1 MLFSLYPKEST
12 PVPFVVLCI
21 SSPLNTQTEITQ
33 LKRPNFFLLIW
44 NRWYRSSIG
53 FEKVKRV
60 QLVELSVSWGMAE
73 ETHVAEPAKV
83 PMKRNIGKK
92 KGSKAKKKPTNAM
105 MLQGIE
111 HGKKDKK
118 IDRKM
123 KKLFRK
129 RAREYNSDEDDG
141 DGDGGH
147 DHVDKKPMPVIRD
160 EERPEEEG
168 EDVNVDN
175 GVSDDEE
182 DGEIQLG
189 ITKFVEGCRAFKMA
203 FSSIIKKSVT
213 TDSLVR

>member
-1 MLFSLYPKEST
+1 
-12 PVPFVVLCI
+12 
-21 SSPLNTQTEITQ
+21 
-33 LKRPNFFLLIW
+33 
-44 NRWYRSSIG
+44 
-53 FEKVKRV
+53 
-60 QLVELSVSWGMAE
+60 MAE

-111 HGKKDKK
+111 QGKKGKK

-129 RAREYNSDEDDG
+129 RAREYNSDEDEDDG
-141 DGDGGH
+141 DGDGD

-189 ITKFVEGCRAFKMA
+189 ITKFAEGCRAFKMA

>member
-1 MLFSLYPKEST
+1 
-12 PVPFVVLCI
+12 
-21 SSPLNTQTEITQ
+21 
-33 LKRPNFFLLIW
+33 
-44 NRWYRSSIG
+44 
-53 FEKVKRV
+53 
-60 QLVELSVSWGMAE
+60 VSWGMAE

-141 DGDGGH
+141 DGDGHGHGH

-189 ITKFVEGCRAFKMA
+189 ITKFAEGCRAFKMA

>member
-1 MLFSLYPKEST
+1 
-12 PVPFVVLCI
+12 
-21 SSPLNTQTEITQ
+21 
-33 LKRPNFFLLIW
+33 
-44 NRWYRSSIG
+44 
-53 FEKVKRV
+53 
-60 QLVELSVSWGMAE
+60 MAE
-73 ETHVAEPAKV
+73 EIHGAEPAKV

-92 KGSKAKKKPTNAM
+92 KGPKAKKKPTNAM

-111 HGKKDKK
+111 RGNKGKK

-141 DGDGGH
+141 EDH
-147 DHVDKKPMPVIRD
+147 DHVDKNPMPVIRD
-160 EERPEEEG
+160 EERPEEEEEEEEG
-168 EDVNVDN
+168 EDGNLNVDN

-189 ITKFVEGCRAFKMA
+189 ITKFAEGCRAFKLA
-203 FSSIIKKSVT
+203 FGSIIKKSVT